1 MRVVAIWPQ
10 NISQVAYFP
19 AQVGDIAV
27 RQGDVPPTSG
37 AKSPIWQMYGGLA
50 AMTISLFNRVLVG
63 LGGNEGGS
71 AMKTLKR
78 LTATVA
84 LAAVGV
90 VAAVPGA
97 FGSAAPTASCVGAG
111 SSAVSPG
118 QALYPFSVPGERA
131 TIAHDVQALAA
142 GAGTAPGQFMSESA
156 HAHGTAPVC
165 FPGGPP

>member
-1 MRVVAIWPQ
+1 
-10 NISQVAYFP
+10 
-19 AQVGDIAV
+19 
-27 RQGDVPPTSG
+27 
-37 AKSPIWQMYGGLA
+37 
-50 AMTISLFNRVLVG
+50 
-63 LGGNEGGS
+63 
-71 AMKTLKR
+71 MKTLKR
-78 LTATVA
+78 LTAAVA

-142 GAGTAPGQFMSESA
+142 AGGTTPGQVTAGSA
-156 HAHGTAPVC
+156 QAHGTATVC